1 MRARQQTRVGAEAPS
16 VLPSLRHAA
25 PEAGATLGADGVA
38 RAFPFYLWL
47 DDDLRL
53 LSHGASL
60 GKALPMLQR
69 GDPLAQHFEVTRP
82 RGAAHLAD
90 WRRHGHRLCTLRSR
104 GAPQVSLRGSA
115 EWSAAGGL
123 LLLVSPV
130 LTAMEE
136 VSALGLSIGDFAAH
150 DAANELLL
158 LARSTQLSAQDAQ
171 GLAQRLQAR
180 TQQLD
185 AIVDLCEHG
194 VVYANAQGEW
204 RQTNAALLNL
214 LGLQREQV
222 IGRRLDDLEA
232 LLSERLAPGEDKA
245 PVFCCPTANDPPPR
259 VLTLCQPA
267 HRVLR
272 VTTRGGQGGGRAF
285 YLYDITAETEVDRMK
300 SEFLSTAAHELRT
313 PMVSIFGFTELLL
326 HRRVSAERTQDVLQT
341 VHRQAGRLI
350 DMVNELLDLARIEAR
365 RGKDL
370 VFETCE
376 VQTVINQAVSGL
388 RLPKNTRIHV
398 QPPTSPGLRF
408 RVDAAKTH
416 QALTNVLSNAVKYSP
431 QGGRI
436 EVRVVEGD
444 LQGRPAVGLEISDQ
458 GLGMTPEQL
467 ARVFE
472 RFYRA
477 DPSGNI
483 PGTGLGMC
491 LVKEVLELQGGRVA
505 VESQAGVGTVV
516 TLWLPLAVAVGA
528 AAEPVPNA
536 LAPAPAV
543 GDLAGDQAGAGPVQ

>member
-1 MRARQQTRVGAEAPS
+1 MRARQQTRAGVDTSP
-16 VLPSLRHAA
+16 VLPPPLHAD
-25 PEAGATLGADGVA
+25 PEAGPALGAEGVA
-38 RAFPFYLWL
+38 RAFPFFLWL
-47 DDDLRL
+47 DEDLRL
-53 LSHGASL
+53 LAHGAAL
-60 GKALPMLQR
+60 GKALPALRR
-69 GDPLAQHFEVTRP
+69 GDELAQHFDVTRP
-82 RGAAHLAD
+82 RGVGHIHA
-90 WRRHGHRLCTLRSR
+90 WRQHGHRLCTLRSR
-104 GAPQVSLRGSA
+104 GSPQVIFRGSA
-115 EWSAAGGL
+115 EWPAAGGL

-136 VSALGLSIGDFAAH
+136 VAALGLSITDFAAH

-158 LARSTQLSAQDAQ
+158 LARSTQLSARDAQ

-194 VVYANAQGEW
+194 VAFANAQGEW
-204 RQTNAALLNL
+204 RQVNAALLSL

-222 IGRRLDDLEA
+222 IGRRLDDLET
-232 LLSERLAPGEDKA
+232 LLAERLAPGEDKA
-245 PVFCCPTANDPPPR
+245 PVFCCPTATDPPPR
-259 VLTLCQPA
+259 VLTLRLPT

-272 VTTRGGQGGGRAF
+272 VTTRGSSGGGRAF

-326 HRRVSAERTQDVLQT
+326 HRRVSPERSQDVLQT

-350 DMVNELLDLARIEAR
+350 AMVNELLDLARIEAR
-365 RGKDL
+365 QGKDL
-370 VFETCE
+370 VFENCS
-376 VQTVINQAVSGL
+376 VQTVIDQAVAGL
-388 RLPKNTRIHV
+388 RLPKNIRMQV
-398 QPPTSPGLRF
+398 RPLERPGLCF
-408 RVDAAKTH
+408 KVDAAKTH

-436 EVRVVEGD
+436 EVRALEGA
-444 LQGRPAVGLEISDQ
+444 LQGRPAVGVQVSDQ
-458 GLGMTPEQL
+458 GVGMTPEQL

-491 LVKEVLELQGGRVA
+491 LVKEVVELQGGHVT
-505 VESQAGVGTVV
+505 VDSQAGVGTVV
-516 TLWLPLAVAVGA
+516 TLWLPLAADAA
-528 AAEPVPNA
+528 AAEP
-536 LAPAPAV
+536 PADEPAQ
-543 GDLAGDQAGAGPVQ
+543 GGPAEGPVQ

>member
-1 MRARQQTRVGAEAPS
+1 MRARQQTRAGAVAPS
-16 VLPSLRHAA
+16 LVPPTLHAM
-25 PEAGATLGADGVA
+25 PEVGPTLAADGVA

-53 LSHGASL
+53 LAHGAAL
-60 GKALPMLQR
+60 GQALPGLRR
-69 GDPLAQHFEVTRP
+69 GDSLAEHFEVTRP
-82 RGAAHLAD
+82 RSGALLAD
-90 WRRHGHRLCTLRSR
+90 WRGHGHRLCTLRSR
-104 GAPQVSLRGSA
+104 GSPQVSLRGSA
-115 EWSAAGGL
+115 EWPSAGGL

-136 VSALGLSIGDFAAH
+136 VAALGLSITDFAAH

-158 LARSTQLSAQDAQ
+158 LARSTQLSARDAQ

-194 VVYANAQGEW
+194 VAFANAQGEW
-204 RQTNAALLNL
+204 RQVNAALLNL
-214 LGLQREQV
+214 LGLQRDQV
-222 IGRRLDDLEA
+222 IGGRLDDLEV
-232 LLSERLAPGEDKA
+232 LLAERLAPGEDPT
-245 PVFCCPTANDPPPR
+245 PVFCCPAATDPPPR
-259 VLTLCQPA
+259 VLTLRQPA

-272 VTTRGGQGGGRAF
+272 VTTRGSSGGGRAF

-326 HRRVSAERTQDVLQT
+326 HRRVSAERTHDVLQT

-376 VQTVINQAVSGL
+376 VQTVINQAVAGL
-388 RLPKNTRIHV
+388 RLPKHTRIHV
-398 QPPTSPGLRF
+398 QSPAQPGLCI

-444 LQGRPAVGLEISDQ
+444 LQGRPAVGLVVSDQ

-491 LVKEVLELQGGRVA
+491 LVKEVLELQGGRV
-505 VESQAGVGTVV
+505 VVDSQAGVGTVV
-516 TLWLPLAVAVGA
+516 TLWLPLAGA
-528 AAEPVPNA
+528 AAGQ
-536 LAPAPAV
+536 APPSATATASA
-543 GDLAGDQAGAGPVQ
+543 DGDQTAAGPVQ